1 MGYKQHNSPFNS
13 YRNPK
18 RSVTNFD
25 IKDLKPMP
33 DFVTS
38 PRETADGTTDLDSDD
53 KSKESDNTQDFINNA
68 NANKSQG
75 RLVGLQDR
83 IDDPNTT
90 PSQRLRL
97 ENRKDRVEDRY
108 RRQEEVGK
116 LTNERKSLA
125 RDTREERRTDR
136 GIDRQQRILDRQI
149 KRGLI
154 TDDQLKNKLI
164 ETTDS
169 NKIKGGNIESGSE
182 MPNLAGDK
190 LNYSGDYKELGNFE
204 LSDEQLRAL
213 SLGPSMK
220 KQNNMKQINRRGS
233 AFPMLQQDA
242 PTDPNAVNPNRAGGA
257 LENGVL
263 TNDPTN
269 PQPIDKISAQTND
282 NQTRFADLA
291 SSAGIT
297 NPPPV
302 DPNTSMNP
310 MAPGATNTVGDGVGD
325 PFGGAPAKKGDWIQK
340 GIDSGGIK
348 KGGLHKSLGI
358 PEGQKIPYEDK
369 VKASKSSN
377 PKIRKQGELA
387 LTFAKM
393 NKGTS
398 MRGPAQRTDPP
409 KETTKPKID
418 STSSTPVSKQ
428 IEYFNYLK
436 KNNLQDT
443 HKSREN
449 YPGTKKGPS
458 MKMGPHEDKF
468 SVPTVTL
475 KDKSSITSLKKTKK
489 KTLAKGTGS
498 MGEKNKYKSK
508 DKRKGRSLS
517 GNM

>member
-190 LNYSGDYKELGNFE
+190 IDNKELGNFE

-269 PQPIDKISAQTND
+269 PQPIDKISAQTD
-282 NQTRFADLA
+282 FNQRRFADLA

-325 PFGGAPAKKGDWIQK
+325 PFGGAPAKKDDWIQK

-398 MRGPAQRTDPP
+398 MRGPAQITDPP